1 MDEKK
6 LRILVVDDDEEDYL
20 IVRRV
25 LAGADDGPY
34 CFEFAPTADMARA
47 ALADARHDVA
57 LVDYRL
63 GADDGLDLV
72 REASAAGCPVPLILL
87 TGRGAPEV
95 GDEALRAG
103 ATDYIPK
110 GRFDADGLARA
121 IRHAV
126 LRRRVEDRLR
136 SSERE
141 ACRLALVARHTDNA
155 VIIADP
161 EGRIEW
167 VNDAFTRMTGYT
179 LEEACGR
186 KPGDLLQ
193 GPGTDSLTVAN
204 MGQQT
209 RAGQGFNVEVL
220 NYAKSGREYWLAID
234 CQPVRDG
241 EGQLLGFVAI
251 ESDVTERWR
260 VATEAI
266 QARAELETAYDA
278 TIEGWAR
285 ALDLRDHETEGH
297 SRRVT
302 EMTVRLARAMG
313 LSEVDLIQVR
323 RGALLH
329 DIGKMGVPDA
339 ILRKPGPLDDDEWK
353 VMKQHPSLALDML
366 APIDFLRTALEIPY
380 CHHEKWDGTGYPRGL
395 KREAIPLAARIFA
408 AVDIWDARSNDR
420 PYRKAW
426 EPSRVREHIC
436 SLAGS
441 HLDPDITA
449 AFLPMIEPGA
459 GDSAA
464 IGSRLGARELQ
475 WQGHVFS
482 ASPPPINGSPSACP
496 SPRRSGMND
505 IVAII

>member
-1 MDEKK
+1 MT
-6 LRILVVDDDEEDYL
+6 
-20 IVRRV
+20 RR
-25 LAGADDGPY
+25 
-34 CFEFAPTADMARA
+34 
-47 ALADARHDVA
+47 H
-57 LVDYRL
+57 
-63 GADDGLDLV
+63 
-72 REASAAGCPVPLILL
+72 
-87 TGRGAPEV
+87 
-95 GDEALRAG
+95 
-103 ATDYIPK
+103 
-110 GRFDADGLARA
+110 
-121 IRHAV
+121 
-126 LRRRVEDRLR
+126 VEDRLR

-167 VNDAFTRMTGYT
+167 INDAFTRMTGYT

-186 KPGDLLQ
+186 KPGHLLQ
-193 GPGTDSLTVAN
+193 GPETDPLTVN
-204 MGQQT
+204 YMGQQI

-302 EMTVRLARAMG
+302 EMTVRLARVMG
-313 LSEVDLIQVR
+313 LSEADLVQVR

-329 DIGKMGVPDA
+329 DIGKMGIPDA
-339 ILRKPGPLDDDEWK
+339 ILRKPGPLDDNEWV
-353 VMKQHPSLALDML
+353 VMKQHPSLAHEML
-366 APIDFLRTALEIPY
+366 APIDFLTPALDIPY

-395 KREAIPLAARIFA
+395 KGEEIPLAARIFA
-408 AVDIWDARSNDR
+408 AVDIWDALSSDR

-426 EPSRVREHIC
+426 GPSRVREHIC

-449 AFLPMIEPGA
+449 AFLPMIELGV

-464 IGSRLGARELQ
+464 IGARPAARKLQ
-475 WQGHVFS
+475 WKGHVVS
-482 ASPPPINGSPSACP
+482 ASPPPIDGSPRGCP
-496 SPRRSGMND
+496 SPLRSVINR
-505 IVAII
+505 IVTII